1 MLHPRYGLRPNNSFK
16 PKPLRY
22 GKLMAEKAC
31 HDFASTT
38 QFGLTQAL
46 GLANKR
52 DRNVK
57 MIIAAVMLVAIVGLW
72 QYNRNISAQNEK
84 SAIAARN
91 HKPFRPVGSHLDRS
105 PAAANSYAATQP
117 SPSTSAAPQSIE
129 PIHSPPPAVPHPT
142 AAQYVCDGR
151 THCSQ
156 MRSCEEAI
164 YFIQHCPNTKMDGN
178 NDGVPCE
185 KQWCN

>member
-1 MLHPRYGLRPNNSFK
+1 
-16 PKPLRY
+16 
-22 GKLMAEKAC
+22 MAAQR
-31 HDFASTT
+31 S
-38 QFGLTQAL
+38 GLTQAL

-84 SAIAARN
+84 AAIAARN

>member
-1 MLHPRYGLRPNNSFK
+1 
-16 PKPLRY
+16 
-22 GKLMAEKAC
+22 
-31 HDFASTT
+31 
-38 QFGLTQAL
+38 
-46 GLANKR
+46 
-52 DRNVK
+52 
-57 MIIAAVMLVAIVGLW
+57 MLVAIVGLW
-72 QYNRNISAQNEK
+72 QYNRNISAKNEK

-142 AAQYVCDGR
+142 AAQYACDGR

-156 MRSCEEAI
+156 MRSCEEAT

>member
-1 MLHPRYGLRPNNSFK
+1 MGFRRPARWKWRTIRSN
-16 PKPLRY
+16 
-22 GKLMAEKAC
+22 
-31 HDFASTT
+31 ASLLGAN
-38 QFGLTQAL
+38 QVL

-57 MIIAAVMLVAIVGLW
+57 MIIAAVMLVAIAGLW

-117 SPSTSAAPQSIE
+117 SPSKSAAPQSIE